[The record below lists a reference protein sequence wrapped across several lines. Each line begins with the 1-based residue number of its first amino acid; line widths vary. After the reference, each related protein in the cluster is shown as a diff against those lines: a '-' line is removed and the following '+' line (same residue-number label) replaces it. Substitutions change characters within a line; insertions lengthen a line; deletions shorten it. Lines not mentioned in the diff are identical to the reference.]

1 MPERWWR
8 DVYKRQTVDLPKSNA
23 FVILTFFTHE
33 SKYVSR
39 GITQEKADFMRE
51 ITVCLHPFA
60 QMSQCFRHGVFFADT
75 GRIAQGNEII
85 SHMGDP
91 QIPHHGILTIDH
103 DEYTVFKAVKINN
116 TDAFFRQFFSVK
128 GDFFSALWQKGKRQ
142 GKQIGLLSAQ

>member
-1 MPERWWR
+1 
-8 DVYKRQTVDLPKSNA
+8 
-23 FVILTFFTHE
+23 
-33 SKYVSR
+33 
-39 GITQEKADFMRE
+39 MRE

-116 TDAFFRQFFSVK
+116 TDAFFRQFFAVK